1 MKLLK
6 TTPLPA
12 FILGILALFILKGV
26 FLSVFI
32 PFFQNP
38 DEPVHYGTIQHWAE
52 PEEKTWEITRY
63 KRGEYSIDFENTLT
77 SNLPQETREGAVLM
91 GFDEIKSQNQN
102 TQDFDDITTEN
113 LISTNTWTRFVDT
126 TPSAVSGTRSFYY
139 SISAGIERGLA
150 DQDIFTRMLA
160 IRLFSVLLGLL
171 TVGLAYLT
179 LLKIGFSRIQSTLI
193 TALIAL
199 QPMLGVTAAQ
209 INIDIALIFSF
220 ALLTYAAVSLLRGI
234 DSSTSVG
241 MTKWIILAIIAAL
254 LGFFAKGPGIVL
266 VAALFPLFAY
276 ALWNRFGQSLL
287 ERCSA
292 FGMTPRTLWL
302 SLALFVIT
310 LGIVLAALVPASYWS
325 SITHAGSVSQFD
337 SPLASLSAYL
347 DKTIDTD
354 AFRWSALSYWG
365 NFGWL
370 DTSIGDNVFDIIWTI
385 EIIALI
391 GLLFYLIPARSLDF
405 ARNDKHRTARFFRE
419 LGITDEKEFLPQKKY
434 IVFLLLLSLALQFAI
449 RFYDWRVFD
458 ATAKILIGTPGRYF
472 LPSIIAHFA
481 LLATGLGFFC
491 RSKARFHQLLK
502 TLLVCMLL
510 LQLYAMFSVILPRY
524 YL

>member
-6 TTPLPA
+6 ITPLA
-12 FILGILALFILKGV
+12 ALVVGILVLFILKGV
-26 FLSVFI
+26 FLSVLM

-52 PEEKTWEITRY
+52 PEEKTWEITKY
-63 KRGEYSIDFENTLT
+63 KRGEYFIDPENTLT
-77 SNLPQETREGAVLM
+77 SNLPQETRESAVLIN
-91 GFDEIKSQNQN
+91 FDEIRSQKQN
-102 TQDFDDITTEN
+102 TQDFDDTTTEN
-113 LISTNTWTRFVDT
+113 LISANTWTRFVDT
-126 TPSAVSGTRSFYY
+126 TPSAVSGTQSFYY

-150 DQDIFTRMLA
+150 DQDIFTRMLVL
-160 IRLFSVLLGLL
+160 RLFSVLLGLL
-171 TVGLAYLT
+171 TVWLAYLT
-179 LLKIGFSRIQSTLI
+179 LLKTGFSRIQSTLI
-193 TALIAL
+193 TTLIAL

-220 ALLTYAAVSLLRGI
+220 ALFTYAAVSLLRGI

-241 MTKWIILAIIAAL
+241 MTKWIILAIIATL

-266 VAALFPLFAY
+266 VAAIFPLFAY
-276 ALWNRFGQSLL
+276 VLWHRFGQSLL

-292 FGMTPRTLWL
+292 FGATSRTLWL
-302 SLALFVIT
+302 SLTLFVIT
-310 LGIVLAALVPASYWS
+310 LGIVLAAFVPTSYWS

-347 DKTIDTD
+347 DKTMDTD

-370 DTSIGDNVFDIIWTI
+370 DTSIGDNVFNIIWTI
-385 EIIALI
+385 EIIASI
-391 GLLFYLIPARSLDF
+391 GLLCYLIPAR
-405 ARNDKHRTARFFRE
+405 
-419 LGITDEKEFLPQKKY
+419 FLPTNWRVGIAEEKKFLPEKKY

-458 ATAKILIGTPGRYF
+458 ATTKILIGTPGRYF

-481 LLATGLGFFC
+481 LLTTGLGFLC
-491 RSKARFHQLLK
+491 RSKAQFHQLLK

-510 LQLYAMFSVILPRY
+510 LQLYAMFSIILPRY